1 MSVFYNNNDDDDDI
15 PLRKKNIVI
24 SLSLPTEMLVAID
37 RRRGDVSRSKWV
49 FRDLEKVYNNDMIK
63 IRKEMGFEH

>member
-1 MSVFYNNNDDDDDI
+1 
-15 PLRKKNIVI
+15 
-24 SLSLPTEMLVAID
+24 MLVAID